1 MGASKERRDRITDL
15 RDSMTSAF
23 LQCIE
28 KGCQGRY
35 PLETKEHQCAACG
48 GLLDVQYDFSRMDT
62 LWLRELWQQRKTSS
76 AIIDQSGVWRFR
88 ELLPFVPAGAE
99 VVSLSEGRT
108 PLVEVNRTGD
118 WAGVRLSIK
127 HQGNN
132 PTGSFKDLG
141 MTACITQAA
150 ILGSRVTACA
160 STGNTSASMAAYAA
174 RAGMKAVVFVPFGK
188 ISTAKLAQALEFGA
202 VVIEMGENF
211 DQAFRMLREL
221 TDELGLYLVNSLNPF
236 RLEGQKTIV
245 FEILEQ
251 RDWRVPDYLVL
262 PGGNLGNVSAVGKGL
277 LELRRLGL
285 IDKLP
290 RLVVVQAE
298 GASPFYTMIAA
309 GADEIIPVQPRT
321 EASAIRIGNPVNW
334 KKALRALRSTEGLCE
349 AVTDEQIFEAKAA
362 LAKDG
367 VGCEPAS
374 AASVAGIHKLV
385 RSGKVADGADVVAVL
400 TGHQLKDPEISIKR
414 RSERELAQQRL
425 HVEADIHKLRAALE
439 SVMLQSA

>member
-1 MGASKERRDRITDL
+1 
-15 RDSMTSAF
+15 MTSAF

-28 KGCQGRY
+28 RTCERRY
-35 PLETKEHQCAACG
+35 PLEAKEHLCAACG
-48 GLLDVQYDFSRMDT
+48 GLLDVQYDFGRSDPDS
-62 LWLRELWQQRKTSS
+62 LRKLWQQRKMSS
-76 AIIDQSGVWRFR
+76 AIVDQSGVWRFR
-88 ELLPFVPAGAE
+88 DLLPFVPAGGD

-108 PLVEVNRTGD
+108 PLVGVNRTGE
-118 WAGVRLSIK
+118 WAGGVRLAIK

-141 MTACITQAA
+141 MTACMTQAA

-202 VVIEMGENF
+202 VVIEMGDNF
-211 DQAFRMLREL
+211 DEAFRMLRDL

-277 LELRRLGL
+277 QELQKLGF
-285 IDKLP
+285 IAKLP
-290 RLVVVQAE
+290 RLIVVQAE
-298 GASPFYTMIAA
+298 GANPFYAMLASGAA
-309 GADEIIPVQPRT
+309 EITPVQPRT

-334 KKALRALRSTEGLCE
+334 KKALRAIRLTDGLCE
-349 AVTDEQIFEAKAA
+349 SVSDEQIFEAKAA

-374 AASVAGIHKLV
+374 AASVAGIQKLV
-385 RSGKVADGADVVAVL
+385 RSGKIEEGADVVAVL
-400 TGHQLKDPEISIKR
+400 TGHQLKDPEIGIKR

-425 HVEADIHKLRAALE
+425 HVEADVRKLRAALE
-439 SVMLQSA
+439 SVILQSA

>member
-1 MGASKERRDRITDL
+1 
-15 RDSMTSAF
+15 MTSAS

-28 KGCQGRY
+28 QSCRQHYR
-35 PLETKEHQCAACG
+35 LDAKEHQCLECG
-48 GLLDVQYDFSRMDT
+48 GLLDVKYDFPQIDPASQR
-62 LWLRELWQQRKTSS
+62 LLWQQRKASG
-76 AIIDQSGVWRFR
+76 AVIDQSGVWRFR
-88 ELLPFVPAGAE
+88 ELLPFVPPGAE

-108 PLVEVNRTGD
+108 PLIDVNRTGE
-118 WAGVRLSIK
+118 WAGGVRLAIK

-141 MTACITQAA
+141 MTACITQAS

-160 STGNTSASMAAYAA
+160 STGNTTASMAAYAA
-174 RAGMKAVVFVPFGK
+174 RAGMKAVVFVPYGK

-202 VVIEMGENF
+202 VVIEMGDNF
-211 DQAFRMLREL
+211 DQAFHMLREL
-221 TDELGLYLVNSLNPF
+221 TEELGLYLVNSLNPF

-251 RDWRVPDYLVL
+251 RDWRIPDYLVL
-262 PGGNLGNVSAVGKGL
+262 PGGNLGNVSSVGKGL
-277 LELRRLGL
+277 QELRQLGL

-298 GASPFYTMIAA
+298 GASPFYTMLAT
-309 GADEIIPVQPRT
+309 GAEELIPVQPRT

-334 KKALRALRSTEGLCE
+334 RKALRAIRLTDGLCE
-349 AVTDEQIFEAKAA
+349 SVSDEEIFEAKAA

-374 AASVAGIHKLV
+374 AASVAGIQKLV
-385 RSGKVADGADVVAVL
+385 RSGKVGDGADVVAVL

-425 HVEADIHKLRAALE
+425 HVEADIHKLRAVLE

>member
-1 MGASKERRDRITDL
+1 
-15 RDSMTSAF
+15 MTSAF
-23 LQCIE
+23 LKCIDDR
-28 KGCQGRY
+28 CARRY
-35 PLETKEHQCAACG
+35 SLDAKEHQCPTCG
-48 GLLDVQYDFSRMDT
+48 GLLDVQYEFPRLDPAS
-62 LWLRELWQQRKTSS
+62 LRRLWQQRKASS
-76 AIIDQSGVWRFR
+76 AIVDQSGVWRFR
-88 ELLPFVPAGAE
+88 DLLPFVPAGAE

-108 PLVEVNRTGD
+108 PLIDVNRTGE
-118 WAGVRLSIK
+118 WAGGVHLAVK

-141 MTACITQAA
+141 MTACITQAS

-174 RAGMKAVVFVPFGK
+174 RAGMRAVVFVPFGK

-202 VVIEMGENF
+202 VVIEIGDNF
-211 DQAFRMLREL
+211 DQAFQMLREL
-221 TDELGLYLVNSLNPF
+221 TAELGLYLVNSLNPF

-262 PGGNLGNVSAVGKGL
+262 PGGNLGNVSSVGKGL
-277 LELRRLGL
+277 RELQQLGL

-298 GASPFYTMIAA
+298 GASPFYTMLATGAA
-309 GADEIIPVQPRT
+309 EIIPVQPRT

-334 KKALRALRSTEGLCE
+334 KKALRALHLTDGLCE
-349 AVTDEQIFEAKAA
+349 SVTDDEIFEAKAA
-362 LAKDG
+362 LARDG

-374 AASVAGIHKLV
+374 AASIAGIHKLI
-385 RSGKVADGADVVAVL
+385 RAGKIEAGADVVAVL
-400 TGHQLKDPEISIKR
+400 TGHQLKDPEIGIKR

-425 HVEADIHKLRAALE
+425 HVEADIRKLRAALE

>member
-1 MGASKERRDRITDL
+1 
-15 RDSMTSAF
+15 MTSPF

-28 KGCQGRY
+28 PACEQRY
-35 PLETKEHQCAACG
+35 PLDAKEYQCPACG
-48 GLLDVQYDFSRMDT
+48 GLLDVQYDFAPIDPSS
-62 LWLRELWQQRKTSS
+62 LRELWLRRKMSS
-76 AIIDQSGVWRFR
+76 AILDQSGVWRFR
-88 ELLPFVPAGAE
+88 ELLPFVPLGAE

-108 PLVEVNRTGD
+108 PLLDVNRTGE

-174 RAGMKAVVFVPFGK
+174 RAGMKTVVFVPFGK

-202 VVIEMGENF
+202 VVIEIGDDF
-211 DQAFRMLREL
+211 DQAFRMLRDL

-262 PGGNLGNVSAVGKGL
+262 PGGNLGNVSSIGKGL
-277 LELRRLGL
+277 QELRQLGL
-285 IDKLP
+285 IEKLP

-298 GASPFYTMIAA
+298 GASPFYTMIATH
-309 GADEIIPVQPRT
+309 ADEIKPVQPRT

-334 KKALRALRSTEGLCE
+334 KKALRALRLTDGLCE
-349 AVTDEQIFEAKAA
+349 SVTDGQIFEAKAA

-367 VGCEPAS
+367 LGCEPAS
-374 AASVAGIHKLV
+374 AASVAGLRKLV
-385 RSGKVADGADVVAVL
+385 ASGKIEDGAEVVAVL
-400 TGHQLKDPEISIKR
+400 TGHQLKDPEIGIKR
-414 RSERELAQQRL
+414 RSEQELAQQRL

>member
-1 MGASKERRDRITDL
+1 
-15 RDSMTSAF
+15 MTSAF

-28 KGCQGRY
+28 KGCEGRY
-35 PLETKEHQCAACG
+35 PLDAKEHQCAACG

-62 LWLRELWQQRKTSS
+62 LWLRELWQQRKTSG
-76 AIIDQSGVWRFR
+76 AVIDQSGVWRFR

-277 LELRRLGL
+277 LELRQLGL

-298 GASPFYTMIAA
+298 GASPFYTMIAT

-349 AVTDEQIFEAKAA
+349 AVSDEQIFEAKAA

-385 RSGKVADGADVVAVL
+385 RSGKVEDGADVVAVL

-425 HVEADIHKLRAALE
+425 HVEADITKLRAALE